1 MITLISLLEDRD
13 DAGVQVNF
21 EKLAITKVKET
32 STYRAASVMWNGRL
46 IGYIIY
52 DKSKG
57 KHIAKPNDKGYPHN
71 EFDSEESAIEY
82 LKRGSTFTISSMGV
96 MGGGE
101 EGSSQKWS

>member
-1 MITLISLLEDRD
+1 MEDRD

-21 EKLAITKVKET
+21 EKLSITNVKET
-32 STYRAASVMWNGRL
+32 PTYRADSVMWNGRL

-52 DKSKG
+52 DKSNG

-71 EFDSEESAIEY
+71 KFDSEEAAVEY
-82 LKRGSTFTISSMGV
+82 LKTGSKFTISSMGV

-101 EGSSQKWS
+101 EGSTQNWK